1 MMMMMTGVGVG
12 RLLTFSSR
20 RVSNKPL
27 MPYKH
32 RFVYYFKRVKEKR
45 VRHLCI
51 YFSSFF
57 LSVLFQNSETKRG
70 MFHRISGFFKKK
82 KSSSS
87 RGHSESDAG
96 SPTSPLSPR
105 LVQFL
110 HEDGLKSPPQLNC
123 ELAWP
128 HYAGKKTG
136 AGHGKTLTQSPSL
149 SDSSAS
155 LQTSDTDF
163 PFADSNSSSQGSVRQ
178 VYVCRVSTTGSE
190 KNSGNVTP
198 TAVDYN
204 SGLPPLSS
212 SEPGFAESLVREVS
226 KRLDASMEEGL
237 SEGKRGRQSKTPGS
251 KAEDGPESSH
261 VTTYKTSMK
270 VGEKR
275 HSTTIKEIRLGS
287 QSPSSRLIRTKR
299 EEEVCSD
306 SVARKRAQA
315 FSPETV
321 DADSPVVLHKA
332 IWVETHLG
340 EEEEREGTEEK
351 DTMKEWEGF
360 RADSPPVLAIPVTV
374 IPEDD
379 SQSLG
384 SAESPATP
392 TETLPRT
399 PTSPTAGESQT
410 PSPQPEGSD
419 TGKRSKQGSLTKRK
433 PRELRVTRKTVN
445 LPSKVYAH
453 KVYIDPSL
461 DGEEPTGEERS
472 GDLSSETS
480 GTAEEKQ

>member
-1 MMMMMTGVGVG
+1 M
-12 RLLTFSSR
+12 
-20 RVSNKPL
+20 
-27 MPYKH
+27 
-32 RFVYYFKRVKEKR
+32 
-45 VRHLCI
+45 
-51 YFSSFF
+51 
-57 LSVLFQNSETKRG
+57 LFQNSEVKRG
-70 MFHRISGFFKKK
+70 MLHRISGFFKKK

-87 RGHSESDAG
+87 RGHSESDTG

-105 LVQFL
+105 SVHLL
-110 HEDGLKSPPQLNC
+110 HEDGLKSLSQLDC

-128 HYAGKKTG
+128 HNVGKKTG
-136 AGHGKTLTQSPSL
+136 AGHSKTLTQSPSL
-149 SDSSAS
+149 SSSSAS
-155 LQTSDTDF
+155 LQTSDADF
-163 PFADSNSSSQGSVRQ
+163 PFADSNSSDQGSVRQ

-198 TAVDYN
+198 TALDFN
-204 SGLPPLSS
+204 SSLPPLSG
-212 SEPGFAESLVREVS
+212 SEPGFAESLAQEVS
-226 KRLDASMEEGL
+226 RGLDASMEEGL
-237 SEGKRGRQSKTPGS
+237 SEGKRGRQSKLWTSQTPGS
-251 KAEDGPESSH
+251 KAQDGPESSN

-287 QSPSSRLIRTKR
+287 QSPSSRLVRTR
-299 EEEVCSD
+299 QEEEVCSD
-306 SVARKRAQA
+306 SVVKKRAQA

-321 DADSPVVLHKA
+321 DTDSAFGLHKA

-340 EEEEREGTEEK
+340 EEEEREGTEERV
-351 DTMKEWEGF
+351 TMKKWEGF

-379 SQSLG
+379 SQSQG
-384 SAESPATP
+384 SAESPSTP

-419 TGKRSKQGSLTKRK
+419 TGKLSKQGSLTKRK
-433 PRELRVTRKTVN
+433 LREIRVTRKTVN
-445 LPSKVYAH
+445 LPSKHKVYAQ

-461 DGEEPTGEERS
+461 DGEEPPGEEQS
-472 GDLSSETS
+472 GDLTSETS

>member
-1 MMMMMTGVGVG
+1 
-12 RLLTFSSR
+12 
-20 RVSNKPL
+20 
-27 MPYKH
+27 
-32 RFVYYFKRVKEKR
+32 
-45 VRHLCI
+45 
-51 YFSSFF
+51 
-57 LSVLFQNSETKRG
+57 

-87 RGHSESDAG
+87 RGHSESDTG

-105 LVQFL
+105 SVHLL
-110 HEDGLKSPPQLNC
+110 HEDGLKSPFQLDY

-136 AGHGKTLTQSPSL
+136 AGHGETLTQSPSL
-149 SDSSAS
+149 SSSSAS
-155 LQTSDTDF
+155 LQTSDADF
-163 PFADSNSSSQGSVRQ
+163 PFADSNSSDQGSVRQ
-178 VYVCRVSTTGSE
+178 VYVSRVSTTGSE

-198 TAVDYN
+198 TAVDFT
-204 SGLPPLSS
+204 SSLSPVSS
-212 SEPGFAESLVREVS
+212 SEPGFAESLVQEIS
-226 KRLDASMEEGL
+226 NRLDASMEGL
-237 SEGKRGRQSKTPGS
+237 SEGKRGRQSKVSTSQTPGS
-251 KAEDGPESSH
+251 RAEDGLGSSN

-287 QSPSSRLIRTKR
+287 QSPSSRLIRTKQ

-306 SVARKRAQA
+306 SAAKKRAQA

-321 DADSPVVLHKA
+321 DTHSPVGLHKA

-340 EEEEREGTEEK
+340 EEEEREGTEER
-351 DTMKEWEGF
+351 DTMKEWEGL

-379 SQSLG
+379 SQSQG
-384 SAESPATP
+384 SAESPSTP

-419 TGKRSKQGSLTKRK
+419 TGKLSKQGSLTKHK

-445 LPSKVYAH
+445 LPSKHKVYAH
-453 KVYIDPSL
+453 KVYVDPSL
-461 DGEEPTGEERS
+461 DGEEPTGEEQS
-472 GDLSSETS
+472 GDLTSECS
-480 GTAEEKQ
+480 RTAEEKQ

>member
-1 MMMMMTGVGVG
+1 M
-12 RLLTFSSR
+12 
-20 RVSNKPL
+20 
-27 MPYKH
+27 YH
-32 RFVYYFKRVKEKR
+32 I
-45 VRHLCI
+45 CI

-57 LSVLFQNSETKRG
+57 LSVLFQNSEVKKG
-70 MFHRISGFFKKK
+70 MFHRLSGFFKKK
-82 KSSSS
+82 KSSSGS
-87 RGHSESDAG
+87 RGHSESDTG

-105 LVQFL
+105 SNRVL
-110 HEDGLKSPPQLNC
+110 HEDGLKSLSPLDC

-128 HYAGKKTG
+128 HYVGKKTG

-149 SDSSAS
+149 SSSSAS
-155 LQTSDTDF
+155 LQTSDADF
-163 PFADSNSSSQGSVRQ
+163 PFADSNSSDQGSVRQ
-178 VYVCRVSTTGSE
+178 MYVCRVSTTGSE

-198 TAVDYN
+198 TAMDFN
-204 SGLPPLSS
+204 SSLPPLSS
-212 SEPGFAESLVREVS
+212 SEPGFAESLVQEVS
-226 KRLDASMEEGL
+226 KRLDANMEEGL
-237 SEGKRGRQSKTPGS
+237 GEGKRGRQSKLSTSQTPGS
-251 KAEDGPESSH
+251 KAEDGPESSN

-287 QSPSSRLIRTKR
+287 QSPSSRLIRTKQ

-306 SVARKRAQA
+306 SVVKKRAQA

-321 DADSPVVLHKA
+321 DADSPVGLHKA
-332 IWVETHLG
+332 IWVETYLG
-340 EEEEREGTEEK
+340 EEEEREGTKEK

-379 SQSLG
+379 SQSQG
-384 SAESPATP
+384 SAESPSTP

-419 TGKRSKQGSLTKRK
+419 TGKLSKQDSLTKRK

-445 LPSKVYAH
+445 LPSKHKVYAH
-453 KVYIDPSL
+453 KVYVDPSL
-461 DGEEPTGEERS
+461 DEEEPTGEEQS
-472 GDLSSETS
+472 GDLTSETS